1 MADLKIFAKTVESQ
15 ALDQINTLIAQPA
28 FADCKVRI
36 MPDVHAGAGC
46 VIGFTANLGDKIIPN
61 IVGVDIGCG
70 MYTVCI
76 GRVFEKPE
84 DFEALDAFIRRHIPS
99 GFDVHN
105 TQSVEAFD
113 AINSLN
119 CKSELKNTD
128 HLLCSLGTLGG
139 GNHFI
144 EVAEDEYG
152 IQYLIIHTGSRNLG
166 KQVADIYQRKAIRSC
181 GKETRDQL
189 IKEFIA
195 ECKQNNTT
203 NCISSGI
210 ERIKRTFPK
219 IPDSLAYLENDLA
232 RDYLEDMRVCIRFA
246 SENRYRIAYSIQR
259 AIGYELIFGFE
270 TIHNYID
277 ESGMVRKGAVAAH
290 AGEKLLI
297 PMNMRDGSLLCVGK
311 GNPDWNFSAPH
322 GAGRIMS
329 RAAAFKELDE
339 ETYRKEMSGV
349 YSTSVGADTL
359 DESPMAYKPM
369 KDIIEAVNDTVEI
382 QHILKPVYNFK
393 APGR

>member
-1 MADLKIFAKTVESQ
+1 MADLKIFAKTVELQ
-15 ALDQINTLIAQPA
+15 ALEQINTLVAQPA
-28 FADCKVRI
+28 FSDCKVRI

-46 VIGFTANLGDKIIPN
+46 VIGFTANLGSKIIPN

-76 GRVFEKPE
+76 GRVFERPE
-84 DFEALDAFIRRHIPS
+84 DFAALDTFIRKHIPS
-99 GFDVHN
+99 GFDVHS
-105 TQSVEAFD
+105 TQSVAAFD

-119 CKSELKNTD
+119 CRSELKNID

-144 EVAEDEYG
+144 EVAQDKDG

-181 GKETRDQL
+181 GKETRDRL

-195 ECKQNNTT
+195 ECKQNNMT
-203 NCISSGI
+203 NCIASGI
-210 ERIKRTFPK
+210 ERIKQTFPK

-232 RDYLEDMRVCIRFA
+232 GNYLEDMHTCIRFA
-246 SENRYRIAYSIQR
+246 SENRYWIAHSIQK
-259 AIGYELIFGFE
+259 AIGYEPIFGFE

-277 ESGMVRKGAVAAH
+277 KSGMVRKGAVAAH
-290 AGEKLLI
+290 AGEQLLI

-339 ETYRKEMSGV
+339 ETYRKEMSGI

-369 KDIIEAVNDTVEI
+369 KDIIEAIGDTVEI